1 MSWVNI
7 ISIRP
12 TIKKAIN
19 SPLARNMLI
28 VGVITLLLKVI
39 AFYKET
45 LIASSF
51 GLGEVLDT
59 FLVAILV
66 PTFIQSVFMNSLR
79 NIFIPNY
86 IAEMKDNGNKG
97 SFQSIILIITIS
109 ISIFSA
115 FLAFMSIDVF
125 LEIIYPGHTESY
137 YISVKKQL
145 YIVLPCLLFW
155 GVNSMIGGLFEIS
168 NRFITAHAYGFIPLI
183 TMIFFLFFLK
193 DYFGELVLAIGT
205 LTGTILGFTYMII
218 AAARHKILIISKP
231 VINANA
237 KLMIKQLPPKISASF
252 LSAMNNYIDQFFTG
266 QLIVGS
272 IAALNYGN
280 RVPAFGITIVIMAL
294 GSVLLPHFSRLVNED
309 LIAAYRQLFR
319 SMKIVLLGGIIVV
332 LIGIFLS
339 DWLIELWLERN
350 EFSHEDT
357 LKVSRIQQILLANV
371 PFYLCTLI
379 MVKFL
384 TSINKNKFMAWISL
398 GNLVINLALNII
410 FIKFYGVY
418 GLALSTSLVLII
430 SSIFYFS
437 YTYRQYKKIRI

>member
-12 TIKKAIN
+12 TIKKALSN
-19 SPLARNMLI
+19 PLTRNMLI
-28 VGVITLLLKVI
+28 VGIITLLIKVT

-51 GLGEVLDT
+51 GLGEILDT

-86 IAEMKDNGNKG
+86 ITEMKNNGNKG
-97 SFQSIILIITIS
+97 SFQSIILIITMGIS
-109 ISIFSA
+109 VFSA
-115 FLAFMSIDVF
+115 LLAFLTIDFF
-125 LEIIYPGHTESY
+125 LEVVYPGHSESY
-137 YISVKKQL
+137 YVLVKNQL

-155 GVNSMIGGLFEIS
+155 GVNSVMGGLLEIS
-168 NRFITAHAYGFIPLI
+168 DRYLIAHLYGFIPLI

-193 DYFGELVLAIGT
+193 DYFGELVLAFGT
-205 LTGTILGFTYMII
+205 LVGTILGFIYMLTT
-218 AAARHKILIISKP
+218 AKRHKVLLISKP
-231 VINANA
+231 IVNANA
-237 KLMIKQLPPKISASF
+237 KLMIRQLPPKISSSF
-252 LSAMNNYIDQFFTG
+252 LSAMNNYIDQFFAG

-280 RVPAFGITIVIMAL
+280 RLPAFGITIVIMAL

-309 LIAAYRQLFR
+309 LNAAYRHLFR
-319 SMKIVLLGGIIVV
+319 SMKIVLLGGIV
-332 LIGIFLS
+332 LVTIGIFLS
-339 DWLIELWLERN
+339 DWLVELWLERN
-350 EFSHEDT
+350 EFTHEDT
-357 LKVSRIQQILLANV
+357 LKVSAIQQILLVNV

-384 TSINKNKFMAWISL
+384 TSINKN
-398 GNLVINLALNII
+398 
-410 FIKFYGVY
+410 
-418 GLALSTSLVLII
+418 
-430 SSIFYFS
+430 
-437 YTYRQYKKIRI
+437 